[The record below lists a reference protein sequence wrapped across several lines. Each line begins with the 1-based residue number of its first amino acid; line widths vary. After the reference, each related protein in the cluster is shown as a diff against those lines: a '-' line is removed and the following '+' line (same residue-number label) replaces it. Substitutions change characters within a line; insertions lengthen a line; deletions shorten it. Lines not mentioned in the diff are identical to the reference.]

1 MLFSLR
7 LQKILRLSDIA
18 RDAVN
23 DTGGEEGGVS
33 KDS

>member
-7 LQKILRLSDIA
+7 LQTIIRLWDIA
-18 RDAVN
+18 QDGVD

-33 KDS
+33 KY